1 MIKFLDLAKINN
13 RFSEEIKERFV
24 SIQNAGLYLNAKQVS
39 NFEQNFAKYCGT
51 KYCVSCASGLS
62 ALELIIKAYNFAKDD
77 EIIVPANTY
86 IATIMAIIHNG
97 CTPVFVEPDI
107 ETMNIDVNKIE
118 EKITS
123 RTKAIMIVHLY
134 GQAVQTDKVIELA
147 KKYNIKVIEDSAQA
161 HGAEYKGIKTGN
173 LGDVSGFSFYPTKN
187 LGSMGNGGCITTNDE
202 KLAKKI
208 RTLANYGA
216 EIRNHNIY
224 DGTNSRLD
232 EFQAAI
238 LDIKLKYLD
247 EDNNRRRIISKK
259 YRENIK
265 NELIKIPQTYDEK
278 AHVWHILGVRTKNR
292 EHLKEYL
299 AKNSIESLI
308 HYPIPPHKQECN
320 KKYNNLSLPI
330 TEEIHRTILSI
341 PLSPVLT
348 DSEVDYIIEKLNQYK
363 I

>member
-13 RFSEEIKERFV
+13 RFSNEINERF
-24 SIQNAGLYLNAKQVS
+24 SEIQKAGVYLNAKQVS
-39 NFEQNFAKYCGT
+39 EFEQNFAQYCRT
-51 KYCVSCASGLS
+51 KYCISCASGLS
-62 ALELIIKAYNFAKDD
+62 ALELIIKAYDFKIGD

-86 IATIMAIIHNG
+86 IATVMAIIHNG
-97 CTPVFVEPDI
+97 CTPIFVEPDV

-118 EKITS
+118 ENITS
-123 RTKAIMIVHLY
+123 KTKAIIIVHLY
-134 GQAVQTDKVIELA
+134 GQTVQTEKVVELA
-147 KKYNIKVIEDSAQA
+147 KKYNIKIIEDSAQA

-202 KLAKKI
+202 ELAKKTRI
-208 RTLANYGA
+208 LACYGA

-238 LDIKLKYLD
+238 LDTKLKYLD
-247 EDNNRRRIISKK
+247 EDNNRRRNISKK

-278 AHVWHILGVRTKNR
+278 AHVWHIFGIRTKNR
-292 EHLKEYL
+292 EHLKNYL
-299 AKNSIESLI
+299 AQNGIESLV

-320 KKYNNLSLPI
+320 KKYNHLSLPI
-330 TEEIHRTILSI
+330 TEEIHKNILSI
-341 PLSPVLT
+341 PMSPILT
-348 DSEVDYIIEKLNQYK
+348 DNEVDYIIEKLNQYK
-363 I
+363 F